1 MPAANAAASPDF
13 DARQAHGA
21 LLYEDSDI
29 PQGMTVA
36 QWRRSRAATVVSPDR
51 RRFKRRRPRP
61 IVRTAA
67 SRATVAA
74 SLVTEVPVRERPAR
88 GLMHEAGVAVEDGEL
103 LVRDRRAARR

>member
-1 MPAANAAASPDF
+1 MLPANRSSASSSDF
-13 DARQAHGA
+13 DARQALGA

-36 QWRRSRAATVVSPDR
+36 QWRRSRAATVVSSDR

-67 SRATVAA
+67 RRAT
-74 SLVTEVPVRERPAR
+74 S
-88 GLMHEAGVAVEDGEL
+88 
-103 LVRDRRAARR
+103 RRHS